1 MGSGI
6 GAGRAYN
13 AWMAKA
19 AGETSRRILSPSGVT
34 WAGLAV
40 NGVLMALKM
49 VVGTVCASQTLLAD
63 GLHTASDLVTDV
75 AVLAGLRM
83 SSQPAD
89 EAHRYGHRRISTMVA
104 LLVGAAL
111 LAAAGW
117 IAYRAVSAL
126 RVGAGPVRGSL
137 PLWVALASVPMKEAL
152 YQVTRLV
159 GRRAGDLSL
168 LANAWHHRSDAVSSI
183 AASAGLAGALFGG
196 PAWAFLDPLTAIA
209 LSAFLLTAAGK
220 IIVQSASELVD
231 RAPGAGTLAGIEHA
245 VAGTRNVRGF
255 HAFRARRVGG
265 KVEMDIHV
273 QVDPDL
279 TVREGHDIATAVKDQ
294 VRRADEDV
302 VEVIVHI
309 EPAEDDGRPTGPAR
323 R

>member
-1 MGSGI
+1 M
-6 GAGRAYN
+6 
-13 AWMAKA
+13 A
-19 AGETSRRILSPSGVT
+19 AGETTTRILSPSGVT

-40 NGVLMALKM
+40 NAALMAVKTI
-49 VVGTVCASQTLLAD
+49 VGAACASQTLLAD

-104 LLVGAAL
+104 LLVGGAL

-117 IAYRAVSAL
+117 IAYRAVAAL

-137 PLWVALASVPMKEAL
+137 PLWVALASVPLKEAL
-152 YQVTRLV
+152 YQVTRVV
-159 GRRAGDLSL
+159 GRREGDLSL

-183 AASAGLAGALFGG
+183 AASAGLAGVVFGG
-196 PAWAFLDPLTAIA
+196 PAWAFLDPLTAMA
-209 LSAFLLTAAGK
+209 LSAFLLTAAAK
-220 IIVQSASELVD
+220 IILQTASELVD
-231 RAPGAGTLAGIEHA
+231 RAPEPGTLAGIEQA
-245 VAGTRNVRGF
+245 VAGTRNVRSF

-273 QVDPDL
+273 QVDPNL
-279 TVREGHDIATAVKDQ
+279 TVREGHDIATAVKER
-294 VRRADEDV
+294 VRRADADV
-302 VEVIVHI
+302 VEVIVHV
-309 EPAEDDGRPTGPAR
+309 EPAEDDRPPTGPAPR
-323 R
+323 SGSPGP